1 MAEMILTAG
10 RDFLSQASSSVFAGL
25 GDNAGDLGNPNLTGT
40 EAYTATT
47 VRAAG
52 TATAIYTT
60 LTSNS
65 RTTTTVLTLR
75 KNSTD
80 TDLII
85 SIGSGV
91 TGNLSDTG
99 SADFADGDTL
109 GVEFATGTGT
119 QSITC
124 QNISVVYDTDSGSA
138 RQVCTTR
145 DIGFGGTG
153 SLTRYASPLGETFLT
168 STEVNEHCVAPVATT
183 LSNLQVYVRDNGRST
198 ASVFTVRN
206 NGSDGNQSVSFGSGV
221 TGLLEDTS
229 NTDSVSAG
237 NTFNLKF
244 ERGTGTGNFT
254 IVRMGVMQTT
264 DGSGFPISSAG
275 SGGFTTS
282 STAYSQFWGDCD
294 NFSSESDTDHLV
306 PIALD
311 LNNLSVNVASNS
323 STSTTTWQLR
333 INGVDGNQSVAYGS
347 GVTGVLQDTSNTD
360 SISANDLVNY
370 KCSGQNAN
378 IKVSGTSIFATPA
391 GGGGSEAVAS
401 ATGTSTSVSV
411 GSSQFKAVASSTGT
425 SEAVAA
431 GQATI
436 SAVGATSGTSSALG
450 VGESVFSGVA
460 TSEGDST
467 TAATGSS
474 EFAALASST
483 GTSTSTATGASKF
496 AAIASSTG
504 ESSAA
509 ATGDSTTAG
518 TEAVASSVGTS
529 EALAVGASA
538 FKAVAVTSG
547 TSTVTGV
554 SFVSGSVANAAGSS
568 TTLGVGGA
576 DFHAVAASNGTS
588 TTSAIG
594 VSKFL
599 GVASSSG
606 SSTSS
611 GVGTAAIKSVGAST
625 GASAVSGIGS
635 SKFAATAAA
644 VGLSTVA
651 AVGRSKF
658 KSLASSTGLSTVIG
672 ISDSTGIITLDTLDL
687 QLQITLLN
695 NSLNIS
701 IVKEL
706 ELIVSTK

>member
-1 MAEMILTAG
+1 MAYVESIQKVSITIASGATTGTATITSVDTDYSFIVWG
-10 RDFLSQASSSVFAGL
+10 GFRTTETGQNTGATMSSVEITNGTTITATRGVSKTTTVTLECYVVESSTDLIDSVQAVTIAIAPTTTTNTATITSVATANSIASYLGNITDRASGGFLSTDSSYVGLTNSTTVTANRQEASSSTTNTLYAQIIEF
-25 GDNAGDLGNPNLTGT
+25 NPDVI
-40 EAYTATT
+40 E
-47 VRAAG
+47 
-52 TATAIYTT
+52 
-60 LTSNS
+60 
-65 RTTTTVLTLR
+65 
-75 KNSTD
+75 
-80 TDLII
+80 
-85 SIGSGV
+85 GV
-91 TGNLSDTG
+91 SEELVS
-99 SADFADGDTL
+99 L
-109 GVEFATGTGT
+109 TGTGT
-119 QSITC
+119 TGVKHTRSRTVSTLANEALFWQGMGTNNQFYYNCAAMVRAFS
-124 QNISVVYDTDSGSA
+124 
-138 RQVCTTR
+138 TTE
-145 DIGFGGTG
+145 
-153 SLTRYASPLGETFLT
+153 LTVDRLT
-168 STEVNEHCVAPVATT
+168 SGNIIRKYA
-183 LSNLQVYVRDNGRST
+183 L
-198 ASVFTVRN
+198 ASVEFV
-206 NGSDGNQSVSFGSGV
+206 SGV
-221 TGLLEDTS
+221 LDATR
-229 NTDSVSAG
+229 
-237 NTFNLKF
+237 K
-244 ERGTGTGNFT
+244 GNFT
-254 IVRMGVMQTT
+254 LTSGATGNTTITAVDLDYAVVTQTGMAQNANAVVNF
-264 DGSGFPISSAG
+264 DDLC
-275 SGGFTTS
+275 TS
-282 STAYSQFWGDCD
+282 STLSSTTNVLSTREATTVEVYSGYEVWE
-294 NFSSESDTDHLV
+294 FSDGPTASGS
-306 PIALD
+306 
-311 LNNLSVNVASNS
+311 VAS
-323 STSTTTWQLR
+323 STGT
-333 INGVDGNQSVAYGS
+333 SVA
-347 GVTGVLQDTSNTD
+347 LATSNV
-360 SISANDLVNY
+360 L
-370 KCSGQNAN
+370 KQ
-378 IKVSGTSIFATPA
+378 
-391 GGGGSEAVAS
+391 AVAS
-401 ATGTSTSVSV
+401 STGTSTSTSV

-425 SEAVAA
+425 SEAL
-431 GQATI
+431 
-436 SAVGATSGTSSALG
+436 AVGLSAILAVGSASGTSSTLG
-450 VGESVFSGVA
+450 VGESSFSAVA
-460 TSEGDST
+460 NSEGDST

-483 GTSTSTATGASKF
+483 GTSTSAAIGSSKF
-496 AAIASSTG
+496 AALASSTG

-554 SFVSGSVANAAGSS
+554 SFVSGSVASAAGSS

-606 SSTSS
+606 LSTSS